1 MELNEETVQ
10 KALECCG
17 GDIVEC
23 QKCAYVKKG
32 YPKCKE
38 SAAQDAL
45 SLINELTQANEQ
57 LSESYDHLEN
67 TKDELLAERSR
78 LIMENERLHASCT
91 EFERKCAS
99 LNDEN
104 ERLKQ
109 KRMNKIDIY
118 KALDILDKF
127 DFFQGQRA
135 GRELWSEKPFEVQ
148 EEDLKNFSMDVEL
161 LKDFVEDIAHK
172 LKCAELQIEAKERIC
187 ESYML
192 QYGTAADK
200 EVWLKKERADTV
212 QKFKSIITEKYAVSK
227 VHYVKGE
234 EPTITYQ

>member
-1 MELNEETVQ
+1 MELNAEQ
-10 KALECCG
+10 IKKALECFHIRILNTNLAEKITETEIMA
-17 GDIVEC
+17 IV
-23 QKCAYVKKG
+23 
-32 YPKCKE
+32 
-38 SAAQDAL
+38 DAL
-45 SLINELTQANEQ
+45 SLINELTE
-57 LSESYDHLEN
+57 
-67 TKDELLAERSR
+67 K
-78 LIMENERLHASCT
+78 
-91 EFERKCAS
+91 
-99 LNDEN
+99 N

-148 EEDLKNFSMDVEL
+148 EEDLKKFSMDVEL

-172 LKCAELQIEAKERIC
+172 LKCAELQIEVKERIC

-212 QKFKSIITEKYAVSK
+212 REMQERLKEYLDDFYNSDEDAILDIPDLIDQIAKEMVEGK
-227 VHYVKGE
+227 E
-234 EPTITYQ
+234 